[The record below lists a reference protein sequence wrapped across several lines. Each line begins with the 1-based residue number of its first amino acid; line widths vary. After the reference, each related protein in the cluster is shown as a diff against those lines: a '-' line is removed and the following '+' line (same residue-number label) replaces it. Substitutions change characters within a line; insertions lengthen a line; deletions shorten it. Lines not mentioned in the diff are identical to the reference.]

1 MNKIYLLQLAV
12 LGCALSA
19 QAQTSQR
26 RSALPKAECYVSGIV
41 TDASTHQPVQGVQ
54 VFSGQY
60 EALTDEKGH
69 YRVGASSRHANITL
83 RRDGYTERVVA
94 LRGDTLVNTTLY
106 SQAFRPKLSSDAFTT
121 ATTAISLED
130 LLAERAGSDVRK
142 VSRSG
147 AAGVGANLF
156 IRGYNSLNAN
166 AQPLIVV
173 DGVIWDEQNQVS
185 SLFEGQ
191 YNNPLS
197 DIDVNDIEQVQ
208 VLKNASSIY
217 GTKGANGAILIT
229 TKRSHS
235 RVTKITADLSYGF
248 NLRPKTY
255 DVLNATD
262 YRSYLSEVMKGTSM
276 GSTYATTF
284 KSIMGTDPSATDYST
299 YHNNTDW
306 SDEVYRMG
314 GTQHYGVC
322 IDGSDD
328 VASYAISLGFTQN
341 NGTVKSTDYSRLN
354 ARINADFNLSRKLH
368 LGTRM
373 YYTYVAKDLQDDG
386 VEATTSPTYISC
398 IKSPFL
404 VPYSYTDDGSML
416 TNTLNDVDVL
426 GISNPV
432 ALIENAK
439 NTNKHYRFGISLMPS
454 WKINSHFT
462 LDGVAGYTL
471 ISTKEH
477 YFSPMT
483 GVAAKKVDG
492 NTWRNT
498 VKDQA
503 MTQNN
508 LYGNV
513 NLKYNLRKGKSAL
526 DAMVGYRIMH
536 AQLKNT
542 YADGHNTGN
551 DKVTNLNNSL
561 SFRTL
566 SGVDTD
572 WGSMSMLAQ
581 VDYTYDHRYQ
591 AWATLSEDASSRFGK
606 DASGSFRMMGG
617 SWATFPNVGAAWNVS
632 NERFM
637 NSLKWIDKARVYVG
651 YGLTGNDDMD
661 GMSRYSYLSGVR
673 YLGNATG
680 LKIGALAN
688 DQLKWETVSKLNA
701 GLQLSLL
708 DDRLQLGFDY
718 YHHVTSDLL
727 TYKKADVETGLDY
740 YMCNGGKM
748 KNTGYEVSVG
758 ARPIALKNFSWQT
771 DLSFSHYK
779 NQITQLPDGEYTTQV
794 GEGEVLTSVGGAAG
808 LFYGYKTEGIFA
820 TSEEAKAANLKVQN
834 SDASYSHFGAGD
846 VHFVDR
852 DGNGIIN
859 EADKQVI
866 GDPNPD
872 LTGSFF
878 NRFTYKRITLD
889 VLCTYSLG
897 NDIYN
902 YQRQTLESMSSFYNQ
917 TNAVR
922 NRWKNEGQNA
932 TMPRAVYGDPM
943 GNSRFS
949 DRWIEDGSFFAIK
962 NVKISYDIPISNT
975 YIHGLNVWLAASNLY
990 TFTHYLGVNPDV
1002 SQSSNVLYQG
1012 IDYGYLAE
1020 GRSFYVGVKI
1030 NL

>member
-1 MNKIYLLQLAV
+1 MNKIYLLQLAL

-19 QAQTSQR
+19 QAQTSHR

-54 VFSGQY
+54 VSSGQY

-208 VLKNASSIY
+208 ILKNASSIY

-255 DVLNATD
+255 DMLNAAD
-262 YRSYLSEVMKGTSM
+262 YRTYLSEVMKGTST
-276 GSTYATTF
+276 GSSYATLF
-284 KSIMGTDPSATDYST
+284 KSFMGTDPTATDYST

-314 GTQHYGVC
+314 GTQHYGVS

-328 VASYAISLGFTQN
+328 VASYAISLGFTQS

-354 ARINADFNLSRKLH
+354 ARINADFNLSRKLQ

-513 NLKYNLRKGKSAL
+513 NLKYSLRKGKSAL

-581 VDYTYDHRYQ
+581 VDYTYDNRYQ

-617 SWATFPNVGAAWNVS
+617 SWATFPSAGAAWNIS

-637 NSLKWIDKARVYVG
+637 NSVKWIDKARVYVG

-748 KNTGYEVSVG
+748 KNTGYEVSIG

-902 YQRQTLESMSSFYNQ
+902 YQRQTLESMSNFYNQ

-932 TMPRAVYGDPM
+932 MMPRAVYGDPM

>member
-1 MNKIYLLQLAV
+1 M
-12 LGCALSA
+12 S
-19 QAQTSQR
+19 
-26 RSALPKAECYVSGIV
+26 
-41 TDASTHQPVQGVQ
+41 
-54 VFSGQY
+54 
-60 EALTDEKGH
+60 
-69 YRVGASSRHANITL
+69 
-83 RRDGYTERVVA
+83 
-94 LRGDTLVNTTLY
+94 
-106 SQAFRPKLSSDAFTT
+106 
-121 ATTAISLED
+121 
-130 LLAERAGSDVRK
+130 
-142 VSRSG
+142 
-147 AAGVGANLF
+147 
-156 IRGYNSLNAN
+156 
-166 AQPLIVV
+166 
-173 DGVIWDEQNQVS
+173 
-185 SLFEGQ
+185 
-191 YNNPLS
+191 
-197 DIDVNDIEQVQ
+197 
-208 VLKNASSIY
+208 
-217 GTKGANGAILIT
+217 
-229 TKRSHS
+229 
-235 RVTKITADLSYGF
+235 
-248 NLRPKTY
+248 
-255 DVLNATD
+255 
-262 YRSYLSEVMKGTSM
+262 
-276 GSTYATTF
+276 
-284 KSIMGTDPSATDYST
+284 
-299 YHNNTDW
+299 
-306 SDEVYRMG
+306 
-314 GTQHYGVC
+314 

-328 VASYAISLGFTQN
+328 VASYAISLGFTQS

-354 ARINADFNLSRKLH
+354 ARINADFNLSRKLQ

-617 SWATFPNVGAAWNVS
+617 SWATFPSAGAAWNIS

-637 NSLKWIDKARVYVG
+637 NSVKWIDKARVYVG

-688 DQLKWETVSKLNA
+688 EELKWETVSKLNA

-808 LFYGYKTEGIFA
+808 LF
-820 TSEEAKAANLKVQN
+820 
-834 SDASYSHFGAGD
+834 
-846 VHFVDR
+846 
-852 DGNGIIN
+852 
-859 EADKQVI
+859 
-866 GDPNPD
+866 
-872 LTGSFF
+872 
-878 NRFTYKRITLD
+878 
-889 VLCTYSLG
+889 
-897 NDIYN
+897 
-902 YQRQTLESMSSFYNQ
+902 
-917 TNAVR
+917 
-922 NRWKNEGQNA
+922 
-932 TMPRAVYGDPM
+932 
-943 GNSRFS
+943 
-949 DRWIEDGSFFAIK
+949 
-962 NVKISYDIPISNT
+962 
-975 YIHGLNVWLAASNLY
+975 
-990 TFTHYLGVNPDV
+990 
-1002 SQSSNVLYQG
+1002 
-1012 IDYGYLAE
+1012 
-1020 GRSFYVGVKI
+1020 
-1030 NL
+1030 

>member
-1 MNKIYLLQLAV
+1 MNKIYLLQLAL

-19 QAQTSQR
+19 QAQTSHR

-54 VFSGQY
+54 VSSGQY

-208 VLKNASSIY
+208 VLKNATSIY

-255 DVLNATD
+255 DMLNAAD
-262 YRSYLSEVMKGTSM
+262 YRTYLSEVMKGTST
-276 GSTYATTF
+276 GSSYATLF
-284 KSIMGTDPSATDYST
+284 KSFMGTDPTATDYST

-314 GTQHYGVC
+314 GTQHYGVS

-328 VASYAISLGFTQN
+328 VASYAISLGFTQS

-354 ARINADFNLSRKLH
+354 ARINADFNLSRKLQ

-513 NLKYNLRKGKSAL
+513 NLKYSLRKGKSAL

-581 VDYTYDHRYQ
+581 VDYTYDNRYQ

-617 SWATFPNVGAAWNVS
+617 SWATFPSAGAAWNIS

-637 NSLKWIDKARVYVG
+637 NSVKWIDKARVYVG

-718 YHHVTSDLL
+718 YRHVTNDLL

-748 KNTGYEVSVG
+748 KNTGYEVSIG

-902 YQRQTLESMSSFYNQ
+902 YQRQTLESMSNFYNQ

-932 TMPRAVYGDPM
+932 MMPRAVYGDPM

>member
-235 RVTKITADLSYGF
+235 QVTKITADLSYGF

-255 DVLNATD
+255 DMLNAAD
-262 YRSYLSEVMKGTSM
+262 YRTYLSEVMKGTST
-276 GSTYATTF
+276 GSSYATLF
-284 KSIMGTDPSATDYST
+284 KSFMGTDPTATDYST

-314 GTQHYGVC
+314 GTQHYGVS

-328 VASYAISLGFTQN
+328 VASYAISLGFTQS

-386 VEATTSPTYISC
+386 VEAVTSPTYISC

-617 SWATFPNVGAAWNVS
+617 SWATFPSVGAAWNVS

-661 GMSRYSYLSGVR
+661 GMSRYSYLSGVK

-718 YHHVTSDLL
+718 YRHVTSDLL

>member
-19 QAQTSQR
+19 QAQTSHR

-54 VFSGQY
+54 VSSGQY

-106 SQAFRPKLSSDAFTT
+106 SQAFRPKMSSDAFTT

-208 VLKNASSIY
+208 ILKNASSIY

-255 DVLNATD
+255 DMLNAAD
-262 YRSYLSEVMKGTSM
+262 YRTYLSEVMKGTST
-276 GSTYATTF
+276 GSSYATLF
-284 KSIMGTDPSATDYST
+284 KSFMGTDPTATDYST

-314 GTQHYGVC
+314 GTQHYGVS

-328 VASYAISLGFTQN
+328 VASYAISLGFTQS

-354 ARINADFNLSRKLH
+354 ARINADFNLSRKLQ

-513 NLKYNLRKGKSAL
+513 NLKYSLRKGKSAL

-581 VDYTYDHRYQ
+581 VDYTYDNRYQ

-617 SWATFPNVGAAWNVS
+617 SWATFPSVGAAWNIS

-637 NSLKWIDKARVYVG
+637 NSVKWIDKARVYVG

-718 YHHVTSDLL
+718 YRHVTNDLL

-748 KNTGYEVSVG
+748 KNTGYEVSIG

-902 YQRQTLESMSSFYNQ
+902 YQRQTLESMSNFYNQ

-932 TMPRAVYGDPM
+932 MMPRAVYGDPM

>member
-12 LGCALSA
+12 LGCALSGN
-19 QAQTSQR
+19 AQTSHR
-26 RSALPKAECYVSGIV
+26 RAALPKAECYVSGIV

-54 VFSGQY
+54 VSSGRY

-69 YRVGASSRHANITL
+69 YRVGASSRQANITL
-83 RRDGYTERVVA
+83 RRDGYTERVVP

-106 SQAFRPKLSSDAFTT
+106 SQDFRPKLSNDAFTT

-130 LLAERAGSDVRK
+130 LLSERAGSDVRK
-142 VSRSG
+142 VGRSA

-191 YNNPLS
+191 YNNSLS

-217 GTKGANGAILIT
+217 GAKGANGAILIT

-255 DVLNATD
+255 DMLNATD
-262 YRSYLSEVMKGTSM
+262 YRTYLSEVMKGTSM
-276 GSTYATTF
+276 GSSYATTF
-284 KSIMGTDPSATDYST
+284 KSILGTDPSATDYST

-306 SDEVYRMG
+306 SDEVYRVG
-314 GTQHYGVC
+314 GTQHYGVS

-328 VASYAISLGFTQN
+328 VASYAISLGFTQS

-354 ARINADFNLSRKLH
+354 ARINADFNLSRKLQ

-386 VEATTSPTYISC
+386 VEAVTSPTYISC

-404 VPYSYTDDGSML
+404 VPYSYTDDGSVL
-416 TNTLNDVDVL
+416 TNTLSDVDAL
-426 GISNPV
+426 GISNPL
-432 ALIENAK
+432 ALIDNAK

-462 LDGVAGYTL
+462 LDGVASYTL

-483 GVAAKKVDG
+483 GVASKKVDG
-492 NTWRNT
+492 NTWKNT

-513 NLKYNLRKGKSAL
+513 NLKYNLHKGKSTL

-561 SFRTL
+561 SYRTL

-572 WGSMSMLAQ
+572 WGSMSLLAQ
-581 VDYTYDHRYQ
+581 IDYTYDHRYQ
-591 AWATLSEDASSRFGK
+591 AWVTLSEDASSRFGK
-606 DASGSFRMMGG
+606 DASGSFRLAGG
-617 SWATFPNVGAAWNVS
+617 SWATFPSVGAAWNIS
-632 NERFM
+632 NERF
-637 NSLKWIDKARVYVG
+637 LHDAKWLNQARVYVG
-651 YGLTGNDDMD
+651 YGLTGNDDID
-661 GMSRYSYLSGVR
+661 GMSRYAYLSGVN

-688 DQLKWETVSKLNA
+688 DQLKWETVSKFNA

-718 YHHVTSDLL
+718 YRHVTSDLI
-727 TYKKADVETGLDY
+727 TYKQADVETGLDY

-748 KNTGYEVSVG
+748 KNAGYEVSIG
-758 ARPIALKNFSWQT
+758 ARPIAMKNFSWMT

-794 GEGEVLTSVGGAAG
+794 GRGEVLTSVGNAAG
-808 LFYGYKTEGIFA
+808 LFYGYKTQGVFA
-820 TSEEAKAANLKVQN
+820 TSEEAKAANLIVQN

-852 DGNGIIN
+852 DGNGVIN

-878 NRFTYKRITLD
+878 NRFTYKRLTLD

-902 YQRQTLESMSSFYNQ
+902 YQRQTLESMSNFYNQ

-932 TMPRAVYGDPM
+932 TVPRAVYGDPM

-949 DRWIEDGSFFAIK
+949 DRWIEDGSYFAIK
-962 NVKISYDIPISNT
+962 NVKLSYDIPISNT

-1002 SQSSNVLYQG
+1002 SQSANVLCQG
-1012 IDYGYLAE
+1012 IDYGYLAA

>member
-41 TDASTHQPVQGVQ
+41 TDASTHQPVQCVQ
-54 VFSGQY
+54 VSSGQY

-69 YRVGASSRHANITL
+69 YSVGASSRHANITL

-255 DVLNATD
+255 DMLNAAD
-262 YRSYLSEVMKGTSM
+262 YRTYLSEVMKGTST
-276 GSTYATTF
+276 GSSYATLF
-284 KSIMGTDPSATDYST
+284 KSFMGTDPTATDYST

-314 GTQHYGVC
+314 GTQHYGVS

-328 VASYAISLGFTQN
+328 VASYAISLGFTQS
-341 NGTVKSTDYSRLN
+341 NGTVKSIDYSRLN
-354 ARINADFNLSRKLH
+354 ARINADFNLSRKLQ

-373 YYTYVAKDLQDDG
+373 YYTYVAKNLQDDG

-591 AWATLSEDASSRFGK
+591 AWATLSEDASSRFAK

-617 SWATFPNVGAAWNVS
+617 SWATFPSVGAAWNVS

-637 NSLKWIDKARVYVG
+637 NSVKWIDKARVYVG

-661 GMSRYSYLSGVR
+661 GMSRYSYLSGVK

-718 YHHVTSDLL
+718 YRHVTSDLL

-779 NQITQLPDGEYTTQV
+779 NQIIQLPDGEYTTQV

-866 GDPNPD
+866 GNPNPD

-902 YQRQTLESMSSFYNQ
+902 YQRQTLESMSNFYNQ

>member
-54 VFSGQY
+54 VSSGQY

-217 GTKGANGAILIT
+217 GTKGTNGAILIT

-255 DVLNATD
+255 DMLNAAD
-262 YRSYLSEVMKGTSM
+262 YRTYLSEVMKGTST
-276 GSTYATTF
+276 GSSYATLF
-284 KSIMGTDPSATDYST
+284 KSFMGTDPTATDYST

-314 GTQHYGVC
+314 GTQHYGVS

-328 VASYAISLGFTQN
+328 VASYAISLGFTQS
-341 NGTVKSTDYSRLN
+341 NGTVKSIDYSRLN
-354 ARINADFNLSRKLH
+354 ARINADFNLSRKLQ

-373 YYTYVAKDLQDDG
+373 YYTYVAKNLQDDG

-498 VKDQA
+498 VKD
-503 MTQNN
+503 
-508 LYGNV
+508 
-513 NLKYNLRKGKSAL
+513 
-526 DAMVGYRIMH
+526 
-536 AQLKNT
+536 
-542 YADGHNTGN
+542 
-551 DKVTNLNNSL
+551 
-561 SFRTL
+561 
-566 SGVDTD
+566 
-572 WGSMSMLAQ
+572 
-581 VDYTYDHRYQ
+581 
-591 AWATLSEDASSRFGK
+591 
-606 DASGSFRMMGG
+606 
-617 SWATFPNVGAAWNVS
+617 
-632 NERFM
+632 
-637 NSLKWIDKARVYVG
+637 
-651 YGLTGNDDMD
+651 
-661 GMSRYSYLSGVR
+661 
-673 YLGNATG
+673 
-680 LKIGALAN
+680 
-688 DQLKWETVSKLNA
+688 
-701 GLQLSLL
+701 
-708 DDRLQLGFDY
+708 
-718 YHHVTSDLL
+718 
-727 TYKKADVETGLDY
+727 
-740 YMCNGGKM
+740 
-748 KNTGYEVSVG
+748 
-758 ARPIALKNFSWQT
+758 
-771 DLSFSHYK
+771 
-779 NQITQLPDGEYTTQV
+779 
-794 GEGEVLTSVGGAAG
+794 
-808 LFYGYKTEGIFA
+808 
-820 TSEEAKAANLKVQN
+820 
-834 SDASYSHFGAGD
+834 
-846 VHFVDR
+846 
-852 DGNGIIN
+852 
-859 EADKQVI
+859 
-866 GDPNPD
+866 
-872 LTGSFF
+872 
-878 NRFTYKRITLD
+878 
-889 VLCTYSLG
+889 
-897 NDIYN
+897 
-902 YQRQTLESMSSFYNQ
+902 
-917 TNAVR
+917 
-922 NRWKNEGQNA
+922 
-932 TMPRAVYGDPM
+932 
-943 GNSRFS
+943 
-949 DRWIEDGSFFAIK
+949 
-962 NVKISYDIPISNT
+962 
-975 YIHGLNVWLAASNLY
+975 
-990 TFTHYLGVNPDV
+990 
-1002 SQSSNVLYQG
+1002 
-1012 IDYGYLAE
+1012 
-1020 GRSFYVGVKI
+1020 
-1030 NL
+1030 

>member
-41 TDASTHQPVQGVQ
+41 TDASTHQPVPGVQ
-54 VFSGQY
+54 VSSGQY

-217 GTKGANGAILIT
+217 GTKGTNGAILIT

-255 DVLNATD
+255 DMLNAAD
-262 YRSYLSEVMKGTSM
+262 YRTYLSEVMKGTST
-276 GSTYATTF
+276 GSSYATLF
-284 KSIMGTDPSATDYST
+284 KSFMGTDPTATDYST

-314 GTQHYGVC
+314 GTQHYGVS

-328 VASYAISLGFTQN
+328 VASYAISLGFTQS

-617 SWATFPNVGAAWNVS
+617 SWATFPSVGAAWNVS

-637 NSLKWIDKARVYVG
+637 NSVKWIDKARVYVG

-866 GDPNPD
+866 GNPNPD

-902 YQRQTLESMSSFYNQ
+902 YQRQTLESMSNFYNQ

>member
-54 VFSGQY
+54 VSSGQY

-69 YRVGASSRHANITL
+69 YRVGASSRYANITL

-173 DGVIWDEQNQVS
+173 DGVIWDVQNQVS

-235 RVTKITADLSYGF
+235 QVTKITADLSYGF

-255 DVLNATD
+255 DMLNAAD
-262 YRSYLSEVMKGTSM
+262 YRTYLSEVMKGTST
-276 GSTYATTF
+276 GSSYATLF
-284 KSIMGTDPSATDYST
+284 KSFMGTDPTATDYST

-314 GTQHYGVC
+314 GTQHYGVS

-328 VASYAISLGFTQN
+328 VASYAISLGFTQS

-354 ARINADFNLSRKLH
+354 ARINADFNLSRKLQ

-617 SWATFPNVGAAWNVS
+617 SWATFPSAGAAWNIS

-637 NSLKWIDKARVYVG
+637 NSVKWIDKARVYVG

-688 DQLKWETVSKLNA
+688 EELKWETVSKLNA

-708 DDRLQLGFDY
+708 DDRLQLSYDY
-718 YHHVTSDLL
+718 YRHVTNDLL

-748 KNTGYEVSVG
+748 KNTGYEVSIG

-878 NRFTYKRITLD
+878 NHFTYKRITLD

-902 YQRQTLESMSSFYNQ
+902 YQRQTLESMSNFYNQ

-932 TMPRAVYGDPM
+932 MMPRAVYGDPM

-949 DRWIEDGSFFAIK
+949 DRWIENGSFFAIK

>member
-19 QAQTSQR
+19 QAQTSHR

-54 VFSGQY
+54 VSSGQY

-106 SQAFRPKLSSDAFTT
+106 SQAFRPKLSNDAFTT

-173 DGVIWDEQNQVS
+173 DGVIWDEQTQVS

-208 VLKNASSIY
+208 ILKNASSIY

-255 DVLNATD
+255 DMLNAAD
-262 YRSYLSEVMKGTSM
+262 YRTYLSEVMKGTST
-276 GSTYATTF
+276 GSSYATLF
-284 KSIMGTDPSATDYST
+284 KSFMGTDPTATDYST

-314 GTQHYGVC
+314 GTQHYGVS

-328 VASYAISLGFTQN
+328 VASYAISLGFTQS

-354 ARINADFNLSRKLH
+354 ARINADFNLSRKLQ

-492 NTWRNT
+492 HTWRNT

-513 NLKYNLRKGKSAL
+513 NLKYNLLKGKSAL

-561 SFRTL
+561 SYRTL

-572 WGSMSMLAQ
+572 WGSMSLMAQ

-617 SWATFPNVGAAWNVS
+617 SWATFPSAGAAWNIS

-661 GMSRYSYLSGVR
+661 GMSRYSYLSGVK

-718 YHHVTSDLL
+718 YRHVTSDLL

>member
-1 MNKIYLLQLAV
+1 
-12 LGCALSA
+12 
-19 QAQTSQR
+19 
-26 RSALPKAECYVSGIV
+26 
-41 TDASTHQPVQGVQ
+41 
-54 VFSGQY
+54 
-60 EALTDEKGH
+60 
-69 YRVGASSRHANITL
+69 
-83 RRDGYTERVVA
+83 
-94 LRGDTLVNTTLY
+94 
-106 SQAFRPKLSSDAFTT
+106 
-121 ATTAISLED
+121 
-130 LLAERAGSDVRK
+130 
-142 VSRSG
+142 
-147 AAGVGANLF
+147 
-156 IRGYNSLNAN
+156 
-166 AQPLIVV
+166 
-173 DGVIWDEQNQVS
+173 
-185 SLFEGQ
+185 
-191 YNNPLS
+191 
-197 DIDVNDIEQVQ
+197 
-208 VLKNASSIY
+208 
-217 GTKGANGAILIT
+217 
-229 TKRSHS
+229 
-235 RVTKITADLSYGF
+235 
-248 NLRPKTY
+248 
-255 DVLNATD
+255 
-262 YRSYLSEVMKGTSM
+262 
-276 GSTYATTF
+276 
-284 KSIMGTDPSATDYST
+284 
-299 YHNNTDW
+299 
-306 SDEVYRMG
+306 
-314 GTQHYGVC
+314 
-322 IDGSDD
+322 
-328 VASYAISLGFTQN
+328 
-341 NGTVKSTDYSRLN
+341 
-354 ARINADFNLSRKLH
+354 
-368 LGTRM
+368 
-373 YYTYVAKDLQDDG
+373 
-386 VEATTSPTYISC
+386 
-398 IKSPFL
+398 
-404 VPYSYTDDGSML
+404 
-416 TNTLNDVDVL
+416 
-426 GISNPV
+426 
-432 ALIENAK
+432 
-439 NTNKHYRFGISLMPS
+439 
-454 WKINSHFT
+454 
-462 LDGVAGYTL
+462 
-471 ISTKEH
+471 
-477 YFSPMT
+477 
-483 GVAAKKVDG
+483 
-492 NTWRNT
+492 
-498 VKDQA
+498 

-591 AWATLSEDASSRFGK
+591 AWATLSEDASSRFAK

-617 SWATFPNVGAAWNVS
+617 SWATFPSVGAAWNVS

-637 NSLKWIDKARVYVG
+637 NSVKWIDKARVYVG

-661 GMSRYSYLSGVR
+661 GMSRYSYLSGVK

-718 YHHVTSDLL
+718 YRHVTSDLL

>member
-54 VFSGQY
+54 VSSGQY

-69 YRVGASSRHANITL
+69 YRVGASSRYANITL

-147 AAGVGANLF
+147 AGGVGANLF

-173 DGVIWDEQNQVS
+173 DGVIWDVQNQVS

-235 RVTKITADLSYGF
+235 QVTKITADLSYGF

-255 DVLNATD
+255 DMLNAAD
-262 YRSYLSEVMKGTSM
+262 YRTYLSEVMKGTST
-276 GSTYATTF
+276 GSSYATLF
-284 KSIMGTDPSATDYST
+284 KSFMGTDPTATDYST

-314 GTQHYGVC
+314 GTQHYGVS

-328 VASYAISLGFTQN
+328 VASYAISLGFTQS

-354 ARINADFNLSRKLH
+354 ARINADFNLSRKLQ

-373 YYTYVAKDLQDDG
+373 YYTYVAKNLQDDG

-513 NLKYNLRKGKSAL
+513 NLKYSLRKGKSAL

-581 VDYTYDHRYQ
+581 VDYTYDNRYQ

-617 SWATFPNVGAAWNVS
+617 SWATFPSAGAVWNIS

-637 NSLKWIDKARVYVG
+637 NSVKWIDKARVYVG

-718 YHHVTSDLL
+718 YRHVTNDLL

-748 KNTGYEVSVG
+748 KNTGYEVSIG

-902 YQRQTLESMSSFYNQ
+902 YQRQTLESMSNFYNQ

-932 TMPRAVYGDPM
+932 MMPRAVYGDPM

>member
-54 VFSGQY
+54 VSSGQY

-69 YRVGASSRHANITL
+69 YRVGASSRYANITL

-173 DGVIWDEQNQVS
+173 DGVIWDVQNQVS

-235 RVTKITADLSYGF
+235 QVTKITADLSYGF

-255 DVLNATD
+255 DMLNAAD
-262 YRSYLSEVMKGTSM
+262 YRTYLSEVMKGTST
-276 GSTYATTF
+276 GSSYATLF
-284 KSIMGTDPSATDYST
+284 KSFMGTDPTATDYST

-314 GTQHYGVC
+314 GTQHYGVS

-328 VASYAISLGFTQN
+328 VASYAISLGFTQS

-354 ARINADFNLSRKLH
+354 ARINADFNLSRKLQ

-416 TNTLNDVDVL
+416 TNTFNDVDVL

-617 SWATFPNVGAAWNVS
+617 SWATFPSAGAAWNIS
-632 NERFM
+632 NEQFM
-637 NSLKWIDKARVYVG
+637 NSVKWIDKARVYVG

-688 DQLKWETVSKLNA
+688 EELKWETVSKLNA

-990 TFTHYLGVNPDV
+990 TFTHYLGVNTDV

>member
-83 RRDGYTERVVA
+83 QRDGYTERVVA

-235 RVTKITADLSYGF
+235 QVTKITADLSYGF

-255 DVLNATD
+255 DMLNAAD
-262 YRSYLSEVMKGTSM
+262 YRTYLSEVMKGTST
-276 GSTYATTF
+276 GSSYATLF
-284 KSIMGTDPSATDYST
+284 KSFMGTDPTATDYST

-314 GTQHYGVC
+314 GTQHYGVS

-328 VASYAISLGFTQN
+328 VASYAISLGFTQS

-386 VEATTSPTYISC
+386 VEAVTSPTYISC

-673 YLGNATG
+673 YLGNAMG

-748 KNTGYEVSVG
+748 KNTGYEVSIG

-902 YQRQTLESMSSFYNQ
+902 YQRQTLESMSNFYNQ

>member
-1 MNKIYLLQLAV
+1 MNKIYLIQLAV

-19 QAQTSQR
+19 QAQTSHR
-26 RSALPKAECYVSGIV
+26 RAALPKAECYVSGIV

-54 VFSGQY
+54 VSSGIY
-60 EALTDEKGH
+60 GALTDEKGH
-69 YRVGASSRHANITL
+69 YRVGASSRHANIIL
-83 RRDGYTERVVA
+83 KRDGYTERVVA
-94 LRGDTLVNTTLY
+94 LRGDTLVNATLY
-106 SQAFRPKLSSDAFTT
+106 NQAFRSKLSNDAFTT

-173 DGVIWDEQNQVS
+173 DGVIWDEQNQVT

-191 YNNPLS
+191 HNNSLS

-208 VLKNASSIY
+208 VLKNATSIY

-314 GTQHYGVC
+314 GTQHYGVS

-328 VASYAISLGFTQN
+328 IASYAISLGFTQN

-386 VEATTSPTYISC
+386 VEAVTSPTYISC

-416 TNTLNDVDVL
+416 TNTLSDVDAL
-426 GISNPV
+426 GISNPL
-432 ALIENAK
+432 ALIDNAK

-454 WKINSHFT
+454 WKINRHFT
-462 LDGVAGYTL
+462 LDGVASYTL

-483 GVAAKKVDG
+483 GVASQRVDG
-492 NTWRNT
+492 HTWRNT

-513 NLKYNLRKGKSAL
+513 NLKYNLHKGKSAL

-561 SFRTL
+561 SYRTL

-572 WGSMSMLAQ
+572 WGSMAMMAQ
-581 VDYTYDHRYQ
+581 VDYTYDNRYQ
-591 AWATLSEDASSRFGK
+591 VWATLSEDASSRFGK

-617 SWATFPNVGAAWNVS
+617 SWATFPSAGAAWNIS
-632 NERFM
+632 NESF
-637 NSLKWIDKARVYVG
+637 LKNVKLIDKARVYVA
-651 YGLTGNDDMD
+651 YGLTGNDDID
-661 GMSRYSYLSGVR
+661 GMSRYSYLSGVK

-688 DQLKWETVSKLNA
+688 DQLKWETVGKFNA

-708 DDRLQLGFDY
+708 NDRLQLGFDY
-718 YHHVTSDLL
+718 YQHVTNDLL
-727 TYKKADVETGLDY
+727 TYKQADVESGLDY

-758 ARPIALKNFSWQT
+758 ARPVAIRNFSWLT

-779 NQITQLPDGEYTTQV
+779 NKITQLPDGEYTTQV
-794 GEGEVLTSVGGAAG
+794 GRGEVLTSVGNAAG
-808 LFYGYKTEGIFA
+808 LFYGYKTQGVFA
-820 TSEEAKAANLKVQN
+820 TSEEAKAANLTVQN

-852 DGNGIIN
+852 DGNGVIN

-897 NDIYN
+897 NDVYN
-902 YQRQTLESMSSFYNQ
+902 YQRQTLESMSNFYNQ

-922 NRWKNEGQNA
+922 NRWKNEGQHA

-962 NVKISYDIPISNT
+962 NVKLSYDIPITNT
-975 YIHGLNVWLAASNLY
+975 YIHGLNVWMAASNLF
-990 TFTHYLGVNPDV
+990 TFSHYLGVNPDV
-1002 SQSSNVLYQG
+1002 SQSANVLYQG

-1020 GRSFYVGVKI
+1020 GRSFYLGVKI

>member
-54 VFSGQY
+54 VSSGQY

-69 YRVGASSRHANITL
+69 YRVGASSRYANITL

-173 DGVIWDEQNQVS
+173 DGVIWDVQNQVS

-235 RVTKITADLSYGF
+235 QVTKITADLSYGF

-255 DVLNATD
+255 DMLNAAD
-262 YRSYLSEVMKGTSM
+262 YRTYLSEVMKGTST
-276 GSTYATTF
+276 GSSYATLF
-284 KSIMGTDPSATDYST
+284 KSFMGTDPTATDYST

-314 GTQHYGVC
+314 GTQHYGVS

-328 VASYAISLGFTQN
+328 VVSYAISLGFTQS

-354 ARINADFNLSRKLH
+354 ARINADFNLSRKLQ

-617 SWATFPNVGAAWNVS
+617 SWATFPSAGAAWNIS
-632 NERFM
+632 NEQFM
-637 NSLKWIDKARVYVG
+637 NSVKWIDKARVYVG

-688 DQLKWETVSKLNA
+688 EELKWETVSKLNA

-990 TFTHYLGVNPDV
+990 TFTHYLGVNTDV

>member
-19 QAQTSQR
+19 QAQTSHR

-54 VFSGQY
+54 VSSGQY

-69 YRVGASSRHANITL
+69 YRVGASSRYANITL

-106 SQAFRPKLSSDAFTT
+106 SQAFCPKLSSDAFTT
-121 ATTAISLED
+121 ATTAISIED

-255 DVLNATD
+255 DMLNAAD
-262 YRSYLSEVMKGTSM
+262 YRTYLSEVMKGTST
-276 GSTYATTF
+276 GSSYATLF
-284 KSIMGTDPSATDYST
+284 KSFMGTDPTATDYST

-314 GTQHYGVC
+314 GTQHYGVS

-328 VASYAISLGFTQN
+328 VASYAISLGFTQS

-354 ARINADFNLSRKLH
+354 ARINADFNLSRKLQ

-513 NLKYNLRKGKSAL
+513 NLKYSLRKGKSAL

-581 VDYTYDHRYQ
+581 VDYTYDNRYQ

-617 SWATFPNVGAAWNVS
+617 SWATFPSAGAAWNIS

-637 NSLKWIDKARVYVG
+637 NSVKWIDKARVYVG
-651 YGLTGNDDMD
+651 YGLAGNDDMD

-718 YHHVTSDLL
+718 YRHVTNDLL

-748 KNTGYEVSVG
+748 KNTGYEVSIG

-902 YQRQTLESMSSFYNQ
+902 YQRQTLESMSNFYNQ

-932 TMPRAVYGDPM
+932 MMPRAVYGDPM

-975 YIHGLNVWLAASNLY
+975 YIYGLNVWLAASNLY

>member
-54 VFSGQY
+54 VSSGQY

-69 YRVGASSRHANITL
+69 YRVGASSRYANITL

-173 DGVIWDEQNQVS
+173 DGVIWDVQNQVS

-235 RVTKITADLSYGF
+235 QVTKITADLSYGF

-255 DVLNATD
+255 DMLNAAD
-262 YRSYLSEVMKGTSM
+262 YRTYLSEVMKGTST
-276 GSTYATTF
+276 GSSYATLF
-284 KSIMGTDPSATDYST
+284 KSFMGTDPTATDYST

-314 GTQHYGVC
+314 GTQHYGVS

-328 VASYAISLGFTQN
+328 VASYAISLGFTQS

-354 ARINADFNLSRKLH
+354 ARINADFNLSRKLQ

-617 SWATFPNVGAAWNVS
+617 SWATFPSAGAAWNIS

-637 NSLKWIDKARVYVG
+637 NSVKWIDKARVYVG

-688 DQLKWETVSKLNA
+688 EELKWETVSKLNA

-708 DDRLQLGFDY
+708 DDRLQLGYDY
-718 YHHVTSDLL
+718 YRHVTNDLL

-748 KNTGYEVSVG
+748 KNTGYEVSIG

-902 YQRQTLESMSSFYNQ
+902 YQRQTLESMSNFYNQ

-932 TMPRAVYGDPM
+932 MMPRAVYGDPM

>member
-41 TDASTHQPVQGVQ
+41 TDASTHQPVQGVY
-54 VFSGQY
+54 VSSGQY

-217 GTKGANGAILIT
+217 GTKGTNGAILIT

-255 DVLNATD
+255 DMLNAAD
-262 YRSYLSEVMKGTSM
+262 YRTYLSEVMKGTST
-276 GSTYATTF
+276 GSSYATLF
-284 KSIMGTDPSATDYST
+284 KSFMGTDPTATDYST

-314 GTQHYGVC
+314 GTQHYGVS

-328 VASYAISLGFTQN
+328 VASYAISLGFTQS
-341 NGTVKSTDYSRLN
+341 NGTVKSIDYSRLN
-354 ARINADFNLSRKLH
+354 ARINADFNLSRKLQ

-373 YYTYVAKDLQDDG
+373 YYTYVAKNLQDDG

-617 SWATFPNVGAAWNVS
+617 SWATFPSVGAAWNVS

-637 NSLKWIDKARVYVG
+637 NSVKWIDKARVYVG

-661 GMSRYSYLSGVR
+661 GMSRYSYLSGVK

-718 YHHVTSDLL
+718 YRHVTSDLL

-902 YQRQTLESMSSFYNQ
+902 YQRQTLESMSNFYNQ

-1020 GRSFYVGVKI
+1020 SSSFYVGVKI

>member
-235 RVTKITADLSYGF
+235 QVTKITADLSYGF

-255 DVLNATD
+255 DMLNAAD
-262 YRSYLSEVMKGTSM
+262 YRTYLSEVMKGTST
-276 GSTYATTF
+276 GSSYATLF
-284 KSIMGTDPSATDYST
+284 KSFMGTDPTATDYST

-314 GTQHYGVC
+314 GTQHYGVS

-748 KNTGYEVSVG
+748 KNTGYEVSIG

-902 YQRQTLESMSSFYNQ
+902 YQRQTLESMSNFYNQ

>member
-1 MNKIYLLQLAV
+1 MNKIYLLQLAL

-19 QAQTSQR
+19 QAQTSHR

-54 VFSGQY
+54 VSSGQY

-69 YRVGASSRHANITL
+69 YRVGASSRHANITS

-208 VLKNASSIY
+208 VLKNATSIY

-255 DVLNATD
+255 DMLNAAD
-262 YRSYLSEVMKGTSM
+262 YRTYLSEVMKGTST
-276 GSTYATTF
+276 GSSYATLF
-284 KSIMGTDPSATDYST
+284 KSFMGTDPTATDYST

-314 GTQHYGVC
+314 GTQHYGVS

-328 VASYAISLGFTQN
+328 VASYAISLGFTQS

-354 ARINADFNLSRKLH
+354 ARINADFNLSRKLQ

-513 NLKYNLRKGKSAL
+513 NLKYSLRKGKSAL

-581 VDYTYDHRYQ
+581 VDYTYDNRYQ

-617 SWATFPNVGAAWNVS
+617 SWATFPSAGAAWNIS

-637 NSLKWIDKARVYVG
+637 NSVKWIDKARVYVG

-718 YHHVTSDLL
+718 YRHVTNDLL
-727 TYKKADVETGLDY
+727 TYKKADIETGLDY

-748 KNTGYEVSVG
+748 KNTGYEVSIG

-902 YQRQTLESMSSFYNQ
+902 YQRQTLESMSNFYNQ

-932 TMPRAVYGDPM
+932 MMPRAVYGDPM

>member
-54 VFSGQY
+54 VSSGQY

-255 DVLNATD
+255 DMLNAAD
-262 YRSYLSEVMKGTSM
+262 YRTYLSEVMKGTST
-276 GSTYATTF
+276 GSSYATLF
-284 KSIMGTDPSATDYST
+284 KSFMGTDPTATDYST

-314 GTQHYGVC
+314 GTQHYGVS

-328 VASYAISLGFTQN
+328 VASYAISLGFTQS
-341 NGTVKSTDYSRLN
+341 NGTVKSIDYSRLN
-354 ARINADFNLSRKLH
+354 ARINADFNLSRKLQ

-373 YYTYVAKDLQDDG
+373 YYTYVAKNLQDDG

-591 AWATLSEDASSRFGK
+591 AWATLSEDASSRFAK

-617 SWATFPNVGAAWNVS
+617 SWATFPSVGAAWNVS

-637 NSLKWIDKARVYVG
+637 NSVKWIDKARVYVG

-661 GMSRYSYLSGVR
+661 GMSRYSYLSGVK

-718 YHHVTSDLL
+718 YRHVTSDLL

-779 NQITQLPDGEYTTQV
+779 NQIIQLPDGEYTTQV

-866 GDPNPD
+866 GNPNPD

-902 YQRQTLESMSSFYNQ
+902 YQRQTLESMSNFYNQ